1 MFTQKTML
9 LLGLAAA
16 LGLATL
22 APTGAVD
29 PTADLPTLAGVDRD
43 LVTRVEITQG
53 QLEKVV
59 MLGSLKDGWRVTQPY
74 DAPADAML
82 LRTLV
87 NQLREPIV
95 MDVRLDEGNL
105 ETYGLDDQTGVL
117 VELFTDGDSPAL
129 SIVVGGD
136 MPGGFSFV
144 RLKDSEDV
152 YRAKVGGRSRY
163 ARDTVEWQ
171 NRMAVQVEPDL
182 VAEITLGQPT
192 GDLRFWREVAGT
204 NEKGE
209 AQWSEWRLAQDP
221 AVALNQDAVTDLVA
235 SLSVVRAG
243 SRLSANYDGGFE
255 TPAAR
260 VELRLNDGTTKVMTF
275 GSRASAEGVFVQV
288 SGEDV
293 VYAVAA
299 PKRDAALRPLAAL
312 LDNRLLRFSREDV
325 QSLRLEDGGV
335 PVVLEAGGPEL
346 WFVAEP
352 KNVDA
357 DVKLILFTVNILAD
371 LRSDGV
377 ATGVSLADAGLTKP
391 SQVITIHKKDG
402 SDHTVEVGRALSDEQ
417 GRLYV
422 HVRVDGGDTV
432 YLVRDQTLARI
443 RAGFGR
449 GA

>member
-1 MFTQKTML
+1 MFTQKTLL
-9 LLGLAAA
+9 LLGLAAV

-22 APTGAVD
+22 APTGEVD

-43 LVTRVEITQG
+43 AVTRVEITQG

-59 MLGSLKDGWRVTQPY
+59 ILGSLKDGWRVTQPY

-82 LRTLV
+82 LRTLL

-117 VELFTDGDSPAL
+117 VELFTDGESPAL

-144 RLKDSEDV
+144 RLKDSEEV

-171 NRMAVQVEPDL
+171 NRMAVQVEPEL
-182 VAEITLGQPT
+182 VAELTLSRPT
-192 GDLRFWREVAGT
+192 GELRFWREVAGT
-204 NEKGE
+204 NERGE
-209 AQWSEWRLAQDP
+209 ARWSEWRLAQDP
-221 AVALNQDAVTDLVA
+221 SVALNQEAVTDLVT

-243 SRLSANYDGGFE
+243 SRLGADYDGGFDA
-255 TPAAR
+255 PAAR
-260 VELRLNDGTTKVMTF
+260 VELRLSDGSSRVMTF
-275 GSRASAEGVFVQV
+275 GARQSAEGAFVRV

-299 PKRDAALRPLAAL
+299 PKRDAALRPLESL
-312 LDNRLLRFSREDV
+312 LDNRILSFAREDV
-325 QSLRLEDGGV
+325 ASVRLEDGGV
-335 PVVLEAGGPEL
+335 PVVLEAGGEQL
-346 WFVAEP
+346 WRVAEP

-357 DVKLILFTVNILAD
+357 DVKLILFSVNILAD

-377 ATGVSLADAGLTKP
+377 AKGVSLDDAGLTKP
-391 SQVITIHKKDG
+391 SQVITVRKKDG
-402 SDHTVEVGRALSDEQ
+402 GVHTVEVGRAVPDDQ
-417 GRLYV
+417 GRLYF

-432 YLVRDQTLARI
+432 HLLRDQTLNRI

>member
-1 MFTQKTML
+1 MFTQKTLL
-9 LLGLAAA
+9 LLGLAAV

-22 APTGAVD
+22 APTGEVD

-43 LVTRVEITQG
+43 AVTRVEITQG

-59 MLGSLKDGWRVTQPY
+59 ILGSLKDGWRVTQPY

-82 LRTLV
+82 LRTLL

-117 VELFTDGDSPAL
+117 VELFTDGESPAL

-144 RLKDSEDV
+144 RLKDSEEV

-171 NRMAVQVEPDL
+171 NRMAVQVEPEL
-182 VAEITLGQPT
+182 VAELTLSRPT
-192 GDLRFWREVAGT
+192 GELRFWREVAGT
-204 NEKGE
+204 NERGE
-209 AQWSEWRLAQDP
+209 ARWSEWRLAQDP
-221 AVALNQDAVTDLVA
+221 SVALNQEAVTDLVT

-243 SRLSANYDGGFE
+243 SRLGADYDGGFDA
-255 TPAAR
+255 PAAR
-260 VELRLNDGTTKVMTF
+260 VELRLSDGSSRVMTF
-275 GSRASAEGVFVQV
+275 GARQSAEGAFVRV

-299 PKRDAALRPLAAL
+299 PKRDAALRPLESL
-312 LDNRLLRFSREDV
+312 LDNRILSFTREDV
-325 QSLRLEDGGV
+325 ASVRLEDGGV
-335 PVVLEAGGPEL
+335 PVVLEAGGEQL
-346 WFVAEP
+346 WRVAEP

-357 DVKLILFTVNILAD
+357 DVKLILFSVNILAD

-377 ATGVSLADAGLTKP
+377 AKGVSLDDAGLTKP
-391 SQVITIHKKDG
+391 SQVITVRKKDG
-402 SDHTVEVGRALSDEQ
+402 GVHTVEVGRAVPDDQ
-417 GRLYV
+417 GRLYF

-432 YLVRDQTLARI
+432 HLLRDQTLNRI